1 MKQPA
6 AESMDVQSE
15 LDALRAHNL
24 KLETDLQASRHELV
38 QYRAWAQAMRGLTEQ
53 LNVTASQSFGA
64 TPPESRKRKEAPST
78 PYPRVK
84 FSVSRLSTESSDESF
99 VADTPI
105 L

>member
-1 MKQPA
+1 MKQPTA
-6 AESMDVQSE
+6 DPTDIQSE

-24 KLETDLQASRHELV
+24 KLEAELQISRQEIA
-38 QYRAWAQAMRGLTEQ
+38 QYRAWAQTMRGLTEQ
-53 LNVTASQSFGA
+53 LNVAASHGIGA
-64 TPPESRKRKEAPST
+64 IAPESRKRKEAPST

-84 FSVSRLSTESSDESF
+84 FGGSRLSTESSDESF